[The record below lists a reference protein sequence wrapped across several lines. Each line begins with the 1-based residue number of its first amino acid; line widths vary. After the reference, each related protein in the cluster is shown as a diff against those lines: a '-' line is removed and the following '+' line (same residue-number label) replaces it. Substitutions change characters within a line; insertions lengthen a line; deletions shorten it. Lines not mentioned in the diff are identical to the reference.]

1 MYLAND
7 IIQNS
12 KKKGPEYG
20 KEFLKVLR
28 KAFNHIGDVCRM
40 EDRTI
45 GSLGR
50 ILKIWEDRGVY
61 DEKAIEEFRMELNR
75 EGEKKVTDATASA
88 ENTPAAP
95 VAVATGGGAADAP
108 VKVNGTAEKRS
119 RSKSRER
126 RKSHD
131 NNNRKR
137 SRSSRSREEPAA
149 AEVQE
154 HFVLSPKSA
163 IGEYTLWSCVAG
175 RPFHCTNFLH
185 SRFSL
190 HSRRTRSR

>member
-20 KEFLKVLR
+20 KEYSKVLR

-61 DEKAIEEFRMELNR
+61 EEKAIEEFRMELNR
-75 EGEKKVTDATASA
+75 EGQKNASDATTNA
-88 ENTPAAP
+88 ENAKAATTT
-95 VAVATGGGAADAP
+95 VGGATEVA
-108 VKVNGTAEKRS
+108 KVNGTAEKRA

-137 SRSSRSREEPAA
+137 SRSSRSHEEQPPQAP
-149 AEVQE
+149 EVQE

-163 IGEYTLWSCVAG
+163 IGLC
-175 RPFHCTNFLH
+175 HLH
-185 SRFSL
+185 
-190 HSRRTRSR
+190 